1 MMKKG
6 RAKDPKEMNL
16 NITSLMDVL
25 TIVLIF
31 LLVSFSSQEEE
42 ITPPKDFALPASD
55 SERPPKLAIKV
66 SIGENA
72 IHIEDNQ
79 NPVVQLRKGEF
90 IPSDMNKDKL
100 VEPLL
105 RELKKEKARLAS
117 QASTDDEEGEDEVIY
132 FEAARG
138 TKYYVIERIMKTAAQ
153 AGFVKFRL
161 AVNRNV

>member
-6 RAKDPKEMNL
+6 RVRDAKEMSL

-42 ITPPKDFALPASD
+42 INPPDGFELPASD
-55 SERPPKLAIKV
+55 SERPPKLAVKV
-66 SIGENA
+66 SIGA
-72 IHIEDNQ
+72 TGVFVEDSEQ
-79 NPVVQLRKGEF
+79 PSVTLRSGDF
-90 IPSDMNKDKL
+90 NPSDMNRDKL

-105 RELKKEKARLAS
+105 RDLKKEKARLAS
-117 QASTDDEEGEDEVIY
+117 QGTADEEGEDEIIY
-132 FEAARG
+132 FEAAKG
-138 TKYYVIERIMKTAAQ
+138 TKYYVIERIMKTAAA

-161 AVNRNV
+161 AVSRTV

>member
-1 MMKKG
+1 MMRKSRI
-6 RAKDPKEMNL
+6 RAEKEMNL

-42 ITPPKDFALPASD
+42 IGPPSFELPASD
-55 SERPPKLAIKV
+55 SERPPKLAVKV
-66 SIGENA
+66 SIGA
-72 IHIEDNQ
+72 DAVYIEDSES
-79 NPVVQLRKGEF
+79 PALTLRAGDF
-90 IPSDMNKDKL
+90 IPSDMNRDKL

-117 QASTDDEEGEDEVIY
+117 QGTVDDEGEDEVIY

-138 TKYYVIERIMKTAAQ
+138 TKYYVIERIMKTAAA

-161 AVNRNV
+161 AVNRSV